1 MTVERKVKNLV
12 DYYVREGKIVVTAI
26 DALRGRTRGSVNVC
40 TVISASVVAVH
51 FETIGGTA
59 TALPLSANSQL

>member
-1 MTVERKVKNLV
+1 MEGRGKNLV

-26 DALRGRTRGSVNVC
+26 DTFQGRTRGSVNVC
-40 TVISASVVAVH
+40 TVISTLVVAVH

-59 TALPLSANSQL
+59 TALPLLANSR